1 MHDPV
6 FGWLPLPK
14 DLMPEPP
21 FDPKPKPAMFDW
33 HDETQPDAWPSMVE
47 RHVQEAVRRQTMRCE
62 AFLECVLKLSPEHVE
77 LIRTYPGAIPLL
89 LQGQSL
95 YIVAG
100 SGHGKAH
107 RAILWRDILERM
119 TTIPAT
125 EVEIHKAAH
134 YFEMLQDEAGRA
146 LVEDILK
153 RKHASIER
161 EERRNG
167 EH

>member
-14 DLMPEPP
+14 NPP
-21 FDPKPKPAMFDW
+21 AIKIEPKPLPEFTAIRLEM
-33 HDETQPDAWPSMVE
+33 EAAYPSMLE
-47 RHVQEAVRRQTMRCE
+47 RHVREAVRRQTLRCE
-62 AFLECVLKLSPEHVE
+62 AFLQCVLKLTPEHVE
-77 LIRTYPGAIPLL
+77 LIRTYPGAVPLL

-95 YIVAG
+95 HIVAG
-100 SGHGKAH
+100 SGFGKAH
-107 RAILWRDILERM
+107 RAILWKDILERM

-125 EVEIHKAAH
+125 EFEINKAAH